1 MEEAL
6 KQGSKLVTQGEIVKG
21 TVIEVRP
28 KEVLVDIGYK
38 SEGVIPANEFIDIK
52 EVKVGQEIDVLIEKL
67 ENKEGTVVLSHEK
80 AEFKKNW
87 ERILSICNEGGR
99 VMGKVKSVVKGGLVV
114 NVGVE
119 AFLPAS
125 QLDVIT
131 PKNLQSFVGNS
142 YEFKVVKINQDRQNI
157 VLSRRELIEA
167 ERNEKRGKLLGE
179 MTPGDIRKGTVKN
192 ITDFGAFIDLNG
204 LDGLL
209 HITDMSWG
217 RLGHPSEILKV
228 GQELDVVVLD
238 VNKEKERVSLGLKQ
252 KMANPWD
259 QIENKFPIGTKV
271 KGKVVSLVPYGAFVQ
286 LEPGV
291 EGLVH
296 VTELSWTKRVAKPSD
311 VLKQDQEIEAVV
323 LGINRDEQKI
333 SLGVRQ
339 LESNPWDSAAD
350 KYKVGE
356 RVKGKVRNLTSYGAF
371 VELEEGIDGMVH
383 VSDMSWTRKINH
395 PSEVLKKGDDVE
407 ATVLEVDRPNQRIA
421 LGMKQLEVDP
431 WENIEKLYKVG
442 DLVTGK
448 VTKLASFRGPAT
460 RHRRSG
466 AHLPDQRR
474 ARGQDQKCAQGRPGR
489 ERPRSE
495 NRQRRTPYRP
505 VHQGRQLHGRA
516 DQGRAEDPR
525 RAQARRRPRCPATRL
540 RRAGHDREG
549 INFRNEFKTAD
560 WKQSAVFLF
569 VRKSQPHVKIF
580 PVTSKKK
587 RAWLSDSVMSVEP
600 NLKNLKADRDV
611 LVKAIISLPLLDAWT
626 KVRQIL
632 LESSPF
638 IKTEP
643 VPTIYEGPTRAFLLP
658 LPYEV
663 LIKFIKLH
671 GDNALT
677 LLLQHSN
684 DSSPLLAAYSVF
696 GLFHAGNFRFVQ
708 AAQKLNGRNEII
720 FTLFGCFAWEGTL
733 SEYAHQ
739 KMQEFRTAS

>member
-1 MEEAL
+1 MEQAM
-6 KQGSKLVTQGEIVKG
+6 KQSATRFAAGEIVKG

-38 SEGVIPANEFIDIK
+38 SEGVIPNNEFIEIDAI
-52 EVKVGQEIDVLIEKL
+52 KVGSEIDVLIEKL

-99 VMGKVKSVVKGGLVV
+99 VIGKVKAVVKGGLIV

-119 AFLPAS
+119 AFLPSS
-125 QLDVIT
+125 QLDVVT

-142 YEFKVVKINQDRQNI
+142 YEFKVVKINQERQNI

-167 ERNEKRGKLLGE
+167 ERNEKRGKLLAE

-217 RLGHPSEILKV
+217 RLGHPSEVLKV

-259 QIENKFPIGTKV
+259 NIEAKFPIGTKV

-339 LESNPWDSAAD
+339 LESNPWDNAAD

-356 RVKGKVRNLTSYGAF
+356 KVKGKVRNLTSYGAF

-395 PSEVLKKGDDVE
+395 PSEMLKKGDEIE
-407 ATVLEVDRPNQRIA
+407 ATVLEVDKGSQRIA

-431 WENIEKLYKVG
+431 WSNIEKLYKVG

-448 VTKLASFRGPAT
+448 VTKLASF
-460 RHRRSG
+460 G
-466 AHLPDQRR
+466 AFVGLQHDIDGLVHISQISEERVEKIKNVLK
-474 ARGQDQKCAQGRPGR
+474 AGQDV
-489 ERPRSE
+489 S
-495 NRQRRTPYRP
+495 
-505 VHQGRQLHGRA
+505 
-516 DQGRAEDPR
+516 
-525 RAQARRRPRCPATRL
+525 AR
-540 RRAGHDREG
+540 
-549 INFRNEFKTAD
+549 
-560 WKQSAVFLF
+560 V
-569 VRKSQPHVKIF
+569 VKID
-580 PVTSKKK
+580 KNE
-587 RAWLSDSVMSVEP
+587 RRIGLSI
-600 NLKNLKADRDV
+600 KAASYTDEQI
-611 LVKAIISLPLLDAWT
+611 KEEQKILDAL
-626 KVRQIL
+626 KPGEDLV
-632 LESSPF
+632 
-638 IKTEP
+638 
-643 VPTIYEGPTRAFLLP
+643 A
-658 LPYEV
+658 
-663 LIKFIKLH
+663 
-671 GDNALT
+671 
-677 LLLQHSN
+677 LQHAF
-684 DSSPLLAAYSVF
+684 DALDDVKVA
-696 GLFHAGNFRFVQ
+696 
-708 AAQKLNGRNEII
+708 E
-720 FTLFGCFAWEGTL
+720 
-733 SEYAHQ
+733 
-739 KMQEFRTAS
+739 